1 MPAATEPAFETPR
14 GPAALSGSL
23 PGDGLGS
30 DTALL
35 RDVIEQLPMGLSVF
49 DAQDRLVLANARYRT
64 LWRLPEALV
73 QPGTPFG
80 EIIARSHCTETEESQ
95 RRPQPR
101 PGEGGLRIRD
111 WLLQDGRCLQV
122 QISRRA
128 DGSCVALHE
137 DITARRRLQDRLGFE
152 ARHDPLTG
160 LHNRAEL
167 GRELDAALHRLQPG
181 AELALLCI
189 DLDGFKPVNDAYG
202 HASGDEL
209 LRGVAQRL
217 RQCVREGDALARVG
231 GDEFVI
237 VQDGARQPQGAGAL
251 ARRIIES
258 IAAPFEVQGQRLQ
271 IGCSIGIAVAPY
283 DGQGGQELLHRADL
297 ALLAAKADGRGLQ
310 RYFEPGMEAQQRARR
325 ELEDDLRWALERG
338 QLSLAYQPQLDLASG
353 SVTGVEALL
362 RWTHPV
368 RGSVSPAE
376 FIPLAEETGLIG
388 PIGRWVLQQ
397 ACRDALA
404 WPVRVAVNV
413 SAVQFRHG
421 QLMADVWAALEAS
434 GLPPQQLEIEITES
448 VMLRD
453 PEQVLH
459 TLTALRARGVRV
471 AMDDFGTGYSSLA
484 TLRQFSFDRLKIDR
498 SFVRDAESRPDTN
511 AIIAAVALLGRCLG
525 MATTVEGVETER
537 QLKIVS
543 AHGCS
548 EVQGFLFSKPRPASE
563 MALLIQQ
570 LQLHGPAGLAQ
581 AA

>member
-1 MPAATEPAFETPR
+1 MSTEPE
-14 GPAALSGSL
+14 PARQPPHCLHASDCW
-23 PGDGLGS
+23 PLGG
-30 DTALL
+30 APELL

-49 DAQDRLVLANARYRT
+49 DAQDRLVLANRRYRE
-64 LWRLPEALV
+64 LWSLPEELV
-73 QPGTPFG
+73 QPGMPFS
-80 EIIARSHCTETEESQ
+80 EIISRSNCCETDESQ
-95 RRPQPR
+95 QRPQPR
-101 PGEGGLRIRD
+101 PGEAGMRVRD

-137 DITARRRLQDRLGFE
+137 DITARRRDQDRLGYA
-152 ARHDPLTG
+152 ARHDALTG
-160 LHNRAEL
+160 LLNRAEL
-167 GRELDAALHRLQPG
+167 GSELDATLNSLRPG
-181 AELALLCI
+181 AELAVLCI
-189 DLDGFKPVNDAYG
+189 DLDRFKPVNDAYG
-202 HASGDEL
+202 HACGDEL

-217 RQCVREGDALARVG
+217 RQCLRAGDAVARLG

-237 VQDGARQPQGAGAL
+237 VQEGARQPQGAGAL
-251 ARRIIES
+251 ARRVIES
-258 IAAPFEVQGQRLQ
+258 ISAAFDLQGQRVH
-271 IGCSIGIAVAPY
+271 IGCSVGIAVAPY
-283 DGQGGQELLHRADL
+283 DGQTAPELLHRADL
-297 ALLAAKADGRGLQ
+297 AMLAAKGDGRGLQ
-310 RYFEPGMEAQQRARR
+310 RYFEPGLEAQQRSRR
-325 ELEDDLRWALERG
+325 ALEYDLRQALERG
-338 QLSLAYQPQLDLASG
+338 ELSLVYQPQLDLRTN

-362 RWTHPV
+362 RWTHPE
-368 RGSVSPAE
+368 RGPISPAE
-376 FIPLAEETGLIG
+376 FIPLAEETALIE

-421 QLMADVWAALEAS
+421 QLMADVWAALDAT
-434 GLPPQQLEIEITES
+434 GLPPERLEIEITES

-498 SFVRDAESRPDTN
+498 SFVRDAESRQDTS

-537 QLKIVS
+537 QLEIVT

-548 EVQGFLFSKPRPASE
+548 EVQGFLFSKPRPACEIASLID
-563 MALLIQQ
+563 ALHVQ
-570 LQLHGPAGLAQ
+570 LQSPASVAQ